1 MVPYA
6 VYLCNKHMGCVD
18 ELDRLRMCMHGFE
31 GIGRAHR
38 WTSRV
43 FDCCV
48 NILMQTAY
56 KIYEHCRDNKLGNEE
71 PMSHA
76 EFNESVIRHL
86 PYNSDWRHEQLSR
99 SKGRRASVRSHA
111 EFSSLSS
118 NSSLEATRNHT
129 MGRNDEKCSQKS
141 KKNKTISYACR
152 VCRSGGGSGNLTSR
166 TIWYCKEC
174 SKACKSDEN
183 RVYLHSQCFGRW
195 HDIVDARNNR
205 S

>member
-1 MVPYA
+1 MLSSTRVLF
-6 VYLCNKHMGCVD
+6 V
-18 ELDRLRMCMHGFE
+18 
-31 GIGRAHR
+31 
-38 WTSRV
+38 TSHIIATGDTSSCPGPR
-43 FDCCV
+43 
-48 NILMQTAY
+48 
-56 KIYEHCRDNKLGNEE
+56 
-71 PMSHA
+71 
-76 EFNESVIRHL
+76 
-86 PYNSDWRHEQLSR
+86 
-99 SKGRRASVRSHA
+99 RRASVRSHA

>member
-1 MVPYA
+1 
-6 VYLCNKHMGCVD
+6 
-18 ELDRLRMCMHGFE
+18 
-31 GIGRAHR
+31 
-38 WTSRV
+38 
-43 FDCCV
+43 
-48 NILMQTAY
+48 MQTAY

-183 RVYLHSQCFGRW
+183 RVYLHPQCFGRW